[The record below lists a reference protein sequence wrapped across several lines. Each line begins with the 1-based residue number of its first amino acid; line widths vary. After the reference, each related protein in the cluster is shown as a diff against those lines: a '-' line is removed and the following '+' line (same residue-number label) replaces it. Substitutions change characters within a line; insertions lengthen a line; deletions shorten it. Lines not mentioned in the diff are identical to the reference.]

1 MTGIE
6 WMIEAFGCSTATLCD
21 KAALRGLFDVIVAEM
36 NLRPVGEPVWH
47 QFPGTGGVTGIW
59 LLQESHLALHSFPE
73 HNSLCLNLFCCKQRS
88 PMPWEARLGGL
99 LGSSRVDVREFARN
113 YRRMDAVI
121 VASHSSLS

>member
-1 MTGIE
+1 
-6 WMIEAFGCSTATLCD
+6 MIEAFGCSTATLRD

-73 HNSLCLNLFCCKQRS
+73 HGSVCLNLFCCRQR
-88 PMPWEARLGGL
+88 PAMPWENRLGGV
-99 LGSSRVDVREFARN
+99 LGSSRVVVREFPRN
-113 YRRMDAVI
+113 YCPMDVAAVS
-121 VASHSSLS
+121 SHGSPS

>member
-6 WMIEAFGCSTATLCD
+6 WMIEAFGCSISTLRD
-21 KAALRGLFDVIVAEM
+21 PAALRGLFDVIVAEM

-73 HNSLCLNLFCCKQRS
+73 HESLCLNLFCCKQR
-88 PMPWEARLGGL
+88 PAMEWQTRLGRL
-99 LGSSRVDVREFARN
+99 LNCSRIDVREFTRN
-113 YRRMDAVI
+113 YCRVDTATI
-121 VASHSSLS
+121 AYSGSPI